1 MFSPARWTAASTPSS
16 AALSISPVPGFQNA
30 EFEDKEDLF
39 RLSSRTVSPLFVSVL
54 TSSVPTIPV
63 APVIRTFKEQ
73 LLLKSLTVIPSMTSM
88 TLPNVL
94 LQLKGW
100 RHSHQVALA
109 FGRLHRHSVLPR
121 SPASSLLQSVPN

>member
-39 RLSSRTVSPLFVSVL
+39 RLSSRTVSPLFLSVL
-54 TSSVPTIPV
+54 TSSLPTIPV

-73 LLLKSLTVIPSMTSM
+73 LLLTSLTPMPSMASM
-88 TLPNVL
+88 KLPIIL
-94 LQLKGW
+94 LQLTGW
-100 RHSHQVALA
+100 RHSHKVALP
-109 FGRLHRHSVLPR
+109 FGRL
-121 SPASSLLQSVPN
+121 